1 MTRLR
6 PQKAKKGGGDNSSMS
21 PLCTAKP
28 PLVALDGVLLRTPVL
43 SIRSI
48 TTDNPRASVPAYPR
62 GAGAEAVLPTS
73 SLQPTPGTVRLPWKW
88 GRFWAGLLQGAV
100 SAQELPLTLLRLS
113 QSQPLSQSTLAQR
126 PHSRGGPGPSWF
138 LWNNKAVTEGRDGV
152 RGFGPATDGFLPAG
166 SSAFQVLTGRK

>member
-1 MTRLR
+1 
-6 PQKAKKGGGDNSSMS
+6 MS

-48 TTDNPRASVPAYPR
+48 TTDNPRASVPAHPR

-100 SAQELPLTLLRLS
+100 SAQELPVDFTETFSKPTTISVYSSSKTPLLGWTW
-113 QSQPLSQSTLAQR
+113 P
-126 PHSRGGPGPSWF
+126 F
-138 LWNNKAVTEGRDGV
+138 LVSLE
-152 RGFGPATDGFLPAG
+152 
-166 SSAFQVLTGRK
+166 